1 MERPFVAANAE
12 QRERLRALVGSITEE
27 QLQICLPNGW
37 PIYCALAH
45 LAFWDQRSTVVIRKW
60 ARDGI
65 TPSPIDPD
73 IVNDALLPFFK
84 AIPARDAAGLAV
96 AAANS
101 IDRELENASDKLIES
116 IAGLGDRFRLY
127 RSDHRK
133 VHLDEIQE
141 ALGKP

>member
-1 MERPFVAANAE
+1 MERPFVLENAE

-27 QLQICLPNGW
+27 QLRICLPNGW

-45 LAFWDQRSTVVIRKW
+45 LAFWDQRAMILIRKW

-65 TPSPIDPD
+65 TPSPIDVD

-84 AIPARDAAGLAV
+84 AIPARQTAALAV
-96 AAANS
+96 AAAEA
-101 IDRELENASDKLIES
+101 IDKGLENASDKLIAS
-116 IAGLGDRFRLY
+116 IAALGDRFRLY

-133 VHLDEIQE
+133 LHLDEIE
-141 ALGKP
+141 EELRKA